1 MMNPQTQT
9 LGNNLPLLASL
20 YPAACAMVAAS
31 NSHFNRAAQRLV
43 LPALPARRPRTDLW
57 PDNTG
62 LQFTVNEYDGP
73 HQLAA

>member
-9 LGNNLPLLASL
+9 LGNNLALLASL
-20 YPAACAMVAAS
+20 YPAAYAMAAAS
-31 NSHFNRAAQRLV
+31 NSHFSLTAQRVV

-57 PDNTG
+57 ADNTV
-62 LQFTVNEYDGP
+62 LQFTVGARAAT